1 MARLPSGERD
11 KAMPLSPDDR
21 VIEGFGQE
29 WSRFRNDQLAVDEIQ
44 EMFDLYTS
52 VFPWDQLP
60 KSAEGFDA
68 GCGSGRWAR
77 LFAPRVGLLH
87 CIDASRVALDVSR
100 ETLSGLHN
108 VKFRHEDLCSI
119 SLEDASCDFG
129 YALGV
134 LHHISDTELATAT
147 CAAKLKPGAPFLV
160 YLYHDLEERGH
171 VQQQLI
177 KAVTP
182 VRFVVARLPS
192 RLRALVADLIA
203 LTIYWP
209 FARLALL
216 LARTGRDPSAIPLFE
231 YRDRSFYVMRNDALD
246 RFGTRLEKRYSKQ
259 QVISLLEGAGFED
272 VVFSDGPPWW
282 VAMAKRRNDSP

>member
-1 MARLPSGERD
+1 ML
-11 KAMPLSPDDR
+11 
-21 VIEGFGQE
+21 
-29 WSRFRNDQLAVDEIQ
+29 
-44 EMFDLYTS
+44 
-52 VFPWDQLP
+52 
-60 KSAEGFDA
+60 
-68 GCGSGRWAR
+68 
-77 LFAPRVGLLH
+77 
-87 CIDASRVALDVSR
+87 
-100 ETLSGLHN
+100 
-108 VKFRHEDLCSI
+108 
-119 SLEDASCDFG
+119 
-129 YALGV
+129 
-134 LHHISDTELATAT
+134 
-147 CAAKLKPGAPFLV
+147 
-160 YLYHDLEERGH
+160 
-171 VQQQLI
+171 

-192 RLRALVADLIA
+192 RLRALVAALIA

-216 LARTGRDPSAIPLFE
+216 LARTGRDPSAIPLFQ